1 MISLGIIGLVLRD
14 FQRVWGRLPDW
25 VPSPMVLAVA
35 CALVAL
41 AAGIALLFRR
51 TAATASMVAFV
62 YVALWWLLFKV
73 PPVVRMPLIGLTWV
87 DGGMHAMLLAGAWT
101 RFADVGGRP
110 FPGGERGMR
119 FARLLFGLSLIPVGL
134 SHFAYL
140 SLTVPLIPT
149 WLPFRT
155 GWAYFTG
162 ACHLAAGLGVL
173 FGVLP
178 RLAAQLESL
187 MLALFTIIVWIP
199 RVVAAPRTPLNW
211 AEIWISW
218 ALTAAAAVVAA
229 GIPPH
234 DMAPNPPPR
243 APETRA
249 REPLQHW

>member
-1 MISLGIIGLVLRD
+1 
-14 FQRVWGRLPDW
+14 
-25 VPSPMVLAVA
+25 
-35 CALVAL
+35 
-41 AAGIALLFRR
+41 
-51 TAATASMVAFV
+51 
-62 YVALWWLLFKV
+62 
-73 PPVVRMPLIGLTWV
+73 
-87 DGGMHAMLLAGAWT
+87 
-101 RFADVGGRP
+101 
-110 FPGGERGMR
+110 
-119 FARLLFGLSLIPVGL
+119 VGL

-162 ACHLAAGLGVL
+162 ACHLAAGVGVL

-211 AEIWISW
+211 TEIWISW

-234 DMAPNPPPR
+234 DKR
-243 APETRA
+243 A
-249 REPLQHW
+249 EPAHASP